1 MSDLIKFAKE
11 QGRIIEREELKNLNG
26 GREALMHEC
35 PSSEIHCTCNG
46 AHSCVSSVQE
56 CWDAC

>member
-1 MSDLIKFAKE
+1 MINLLKSE
-11 QGRIIEREELKNLNG
+11 GRILSKEELKSLNG
-26 GREALMHEC
+26 GRAAIALHDC
-35 PSSEIHCTCNG
+35 DDGKIHCTCNG

>member
-1 MSDLIKFAKE
+1 MKNLLKIANE
-11 QGRIIEREELKNLNG
+11 NGRVLKRAELKELNG
-26 GREALMHEC
+26 GRAQMLHEC
-35 PSSEIHCTCNG
+35 SAGEIHCTCNG